1 MARLTLSPIITDIRG
16 KVADAVF
23 SKWRGINTLR
33 ARVTPGNPSTPAQ
46 QSIRGFFH
54 SATKSWARQT
64 TAYKAS
70 FNETASGQSYS
81 GFNRYITE
89 LRAANN
95 AYRDYATT
103 LSANAAGGA
112 TTLDLTAV
120 QPASMP
126 SYIDSSGFVVNTRIK
141 VGADTTVYTVT
152 AVDDVANTVDITPA
166 LAAAATSGDA
176 VVSAGVDAPDT
187 TPFTPAS

>member
-1 MARLTLSPIITDIRG
+1 MARITLSPIITDIRG

-46 QSIRGFFH
+46 QSIRAFF
-54 SATKSWARQT
+54 SAATKSWSRQS
-64 TAYKAS
+64 AAFKAS

-89 LRAANN
+89 LRAANL

-103 LSANAAGGA
+103 IASPATAGA

-120 QPASMP
+120 QPSSMP
-126 SYIDSSGFVVNTRIK
+126 SFLDSTGFVVNTRIRI
-141 VGADTTVYTVT
+141 GADATVYTVT
-152 AVDDVANTVDITPA
+152 AVDDVANTVDISPA
-166 LAAAATSGDA
+166 LAANATAGDA
-176 VVSAGVDAPDT
+176 VVAHGVDAPDLT
-187 TPFTPAS
+187 AFVPAS